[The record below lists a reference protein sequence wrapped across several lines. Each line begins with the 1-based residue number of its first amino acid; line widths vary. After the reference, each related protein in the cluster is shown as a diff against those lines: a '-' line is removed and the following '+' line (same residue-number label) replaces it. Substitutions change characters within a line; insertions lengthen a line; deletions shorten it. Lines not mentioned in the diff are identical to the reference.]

1 MGKCEHWE
9 SRVLMI
15 VTIFIFIFGLMFLY
29 SASVFL
35 DNGGDSSFV
44 LSRYAT
50 KQLFY
55 GIIGVSLMILAYQI
69 PSRFWYKNAYILL
82 VGGIFLMVL
91 VFIPGIGFSAG
102 GATRWIR
109 VGPFS
114 FQPSEFVK
122 FAMIVYLAR
131 SLPNKKENV
140 KDFWMGFFPY
150 MFILSVVAVILFFQR
165 DLGTFVIVGY
175 ITFLLLFIGGSPLRY
190 IGGALAIGGALVV
203 VKEILNTGYRL
214 NRIKAF
220 LFPWEY
226 FKSYGYQLAQSY
238 LALSNG
244 GLTGRSPGAGLQKLH
259 FLPEA
264 HTDFIFAIIG
274 EEGGFVFTSL
284 FLLGYLYILY
294 LGFKITLHQKKR
306 FKMMLA
312 LGITALFGIEVFINL
327 GVVTGMLPTKGL
339 PLPLVSYGGSNL
351 LMTFLMMGV
360 LARLGRS
367 CEKV

>member
-1 MGKCEHWE
+1 MSRCERWE
-9 SRVLMI
+9 SSVLMI
-15 VTIFIFIFGLMFLY
+15 VAVFIFIFGLVFLY
-29 SASVFL
+29 SASAFL
-35 DNGGDSSFV
+35 NSSSGGILSDN
-44 LSRYAT
+44 YAVR
-50 KQLFY
+50 QLLY
-55 GIIGVSLMILAYQI
+55 GVMGIFLMLLAFFL
-69 PSRFWYKNAYILL
+69 PSNFWYKNAYFLLIGGILMMLL
-82 VGGIFLMVL
+82 VFV
-91 VFIPGIGFSAG
+91 PGIGFSAG

-114 FQPSEFVK
+114 FQPSELVK
-122 FAMIVYLAR
+122 FAIIVYLAR

-150 MFILSVVAVILFFQR
+150 MFILSVVAVILFFQK
-165 DLGTFVIVGY
+165 DLGSFVIVGY
-175 ITFLLLFIGGSPLRY
+175 ITFLLLLVGGSPLRY
-190 IGGALAIGGALVV
+190 IGGAIAIGGAIVV
-203 VKEILNTGYRL
+203 IKEVLNTGYRMK
-214 NRIKAF
+214 RIKGF

-259 FLPEA
+259 FLPAA

-274 EEGGFVFTSL
+274 EEGGFIFTSL
-284 FLLGYLYILY
+284 FILAYLYIIY
-294 LGFKITLHQKKR
+294 IGFKITLYQKVR

-312 LGITALFGIEVFINL
+312 LGITALFGMEVFINL

-351 LMTFLMMGV
+351 LMTFLMLGV

-367 CEKV
+367 CEEV